1 MMPVM
6 VKSSDCQTRKESLE
20 RSNHNG
26 SICQFGKQTI
36 SNRPEPNRIPIVCK
50 KIPNSDQ
57 EKCEAVED
65 PILIYLVCKS
75 LVPSAGEIRKAME
88 AILKG
93 DVEDIVQIQMAHSNI
108 TEITR
113 EIFNFNKL
121 AGTKILN
128 LNNNRISKL
137 PEDLFNSSIFLTL
150 EELNLSFN
158 RIQYLS
164 SNQFVNLQKLRNLDL
179 SYNEISQLES
189 EVFKS
194 IPTQDLQYLDIGVN
208 KLTTLPDGLFDGIAL
223 KSLRTLSLRGNHLSQ
238 VPTCVFNSSF
248 LTNLTN
254 LSLFGNF
261 IEEISLNSSL
271 VNSKLEN
278 LEYLYIGFNEIR
290 DILPFSL
297 LLSSFNWIFLKVLS
311 LEGNYISHLPPNLF
325 HDTFLMSL
333 EGVSFEDNLLETLPS
348 GLFHDS
354 MLTEIIFIN
363 FARNQINTLPP
374 DLFNASNLRNLQQ
387 INLNNNRISHLPYH
401 LLDSPVLQN
410 LLYLDFSDN
419 QISHIPPRFFRNLHK
434 LKIIKLNNNN
444 IKQMSEDMFSNRL
457 EQLQILDLS
466 YNMISTLGR
475 VISTIL
481 SSKEKE
487 PMLNVSYNSLTEI
500 ESIIMRKQK
509 YLFDLFNLD
518 VSFNNISKFE
528 VLSTDNSP
536 YKYNKPS
543 TQECIVLKILLGK
556 FVVNTT
562 GNRIFSV
569 DNLVK
574 AHMAL
579 YLKNIDWT
587 SPLQIEP
594 CQVIVLHAYLTTFP
608 FWYNCNCD
616 MVSYLMLQNSKS
628 FKESVEVYKR
638 FFKLLSSKYIK
649 MVGSILS
656 DNDFSSLQCESPSHL
671 SGKYLNEIHP
681 DQLQCQNS
689 DCTNVSKCSCIHTPY
704 NSTLRINCAGLN
716 ITKIPDITENSS
728 HLEIYMG
735 FNQINRFPI
744 LNISRRVNI
753 LDLSYN
759 MIRNIPMEFFLH
771 YTNIRNLNLAGNLL
785 LSLPVIAEWDVLNSL
800 STVEFRENHFLC
812 NCSGLTLKNTLV
824 SLNKKVVIADIEQI
838 QCYTP
843 GNLRHSII
851 YDLSDSKFGC
861 PFLNKTLIIS
871 LSLSLS
877 LGFIIIAFVCYAFRE
892 YIKLFLFIH
901 FGWRFF
907 YSYSKE
913 KTLYDVFI
921 SYSSEDH
928 DWVIER
934 LMNPLEGV
942 NPPYNLCLH
951 ERDFQVGVPIC
962 DNITKAIEGSKCTVV
977 VVSRNW
983 LQSDWCQFEFRVA
996 HCLASVEK
1004 QSRLLVVL
1012 KEKIPNEE
1020 ITGDLELYI
1029 KTFTYLSSDNPLFLS
1044 RLFHDLPKP
1053 DVQDHQV

>member
-1 MMPVM
+1 MSSSVKKSISFFWIVYFSILIHVLVVTANICHFKKEPVSKTPKPTA
-6 VKSSDCQTRKESLE
+6 KSLICKTVPDSD
-20 RSNHNG
+20 
-26 SICQFGKQTI
+26 II
-36 SNRPEPNRIPIVCK
+36 
-50 KIPNSDQ
+50 
-57 EKCEAVED
+57 KCEAVED
-65 PILIYLVCKS
+65 PVMIYLVCES
-75 LVPSAGEIRKAME
+75 PRPEEIRKAME
-88 AILKG
+88 AVLKG
-93 DVEDIVQIQMAHSNI
+93 DFGDTVEIQMAGSNI
-108 TEITR
+108 SEITR
-113 EIFNFNKL
+113 EIFHFKKL
-121 AGTKILN
+121 SGTKILN
-128 LNNNRISKL
+128 LSNNRISKL
-137 PEDLFNSSIFLTL
+137 PEDLFNSSIFWTL

-158 RIQYLS
+158 KVQYLS
-164 SNQFVNLQKLRNLDL
+164 SNQFVQLWKLRNLDL

-189 EVFKS
+189 EVFTS
-194 IPTQDLQYLDIGVN
+194 IPTQDLQYLDIGNN

-223 KSLRTLSLRGNHLSQ
+223 KSLRTLSLRSNALSEI
-238 VPTCVFNSSF
+238 PKCVFDSSF

-254 LSLFGNF
+254 LSLFGNL
-261 IEEISLNSSL
+261 IEEITMNSSL

-278 LEYLYIGFNEIR
+278 LEKLDLGNNGIR

-297 LLSSFNWIFLKVLS
+297 LLSSLNWFFLEVLS
-311 LEGNYISHLPPNLF
+311 LEGNRISQLPPNLF
-325 HDTFLMSL
+325 HDTFLINL
-333 EGVSFEDNLLETLPS
+333 EAVSFEDNLLETLPS
-348 GLFHDS
+348 RLLHES
-354 MLTEIIFIN
+354 MLTGLKFIS
-363 FARNQINTLPP
+363 FAENQINMLPP
-374 DLFNASNLRNLQQ
+374 DLFNASNLQNLQQ
-387 INLNNNRISHLPYH
+387 INLNKNRISHLPFN
-401 LLDSPVLQN
+401 LLDNPVLQSVI
-410 LLYLDFSDN
+410 YIDFSYN
-419 QISHIPPRFFRNLHK
+419 AIGYIPPGFFKNLHK

-475 VISTIL
+475 VISTVL
-481 SSKEKE
+481 RSKEKE

-500 ESIIMRKQK
+500 ESIIIKEHR
-509 YLFDLFNLD
+509 YLFEIFNLD

-528 VLSTDNSP
+528 IASANNSA
-536 YKYNKPS
+536 YKYRKP
-543 TQECIVLKILLGK
+543 TITECVVLKIILGR
-556 FVVNTT
+556 FVVNVT
-562 GNRIFSV
+562 GNGIFSV
-569 DNLVK
+569 NNLIK
-574 AHMAL
+574 GMQ
-579 YLKNIDWT
+579 LKNIDWT

-608 FWYNCNCD
+608 FRYNCNCD
-616 MVSYLMLQNSKS
+616 MVNYLKLQNSQS
-628 FKESVEVYKR
+628 FKKSIKVYKR
-638 FFKLLSSKYIK
+638 FFKLLSSKLIRK
-649 MVGSILS
+649 VGTVLS
-656 DNDFSSLQCESPSHL
+656 DNDFSSLHCGYPSHL
-671 SGKYLNEIHP
+671 SGKYLNEIQP

-704 NSTLRINCAGLN
+704 NNTLRINCAGLN

-735 FNQINRFPI
+735 FNQIDRFPI

-759 MIRNIPMEFFLH
+759 MIRNIPSAFFSH
-771 YTNIRNLNLAGNLL
+771 FSSIQKLNLVGNLL
-785 LSLPVIAEWDVLNSL
+785 LTLPGIAQWNLLNTL
-800 STVEFRENHFLC
+800 DTVEFRENLFLC
-812 NCSGLTLKNTLV
+812 NCSGLTLKNTIV
-824 SLNKKVVIADIEQI
+824 SLNKKVVIADIEQV

-843 GNLRHSII
+843 GNLRHSVI

-861 PFLNKTLIIS
+861 PFVNKTLIIS
-871 LSLSLS
+871 LSLSL
-877 LGFIIIAFVCYAFRE
+877 LMTFIIIVFVSYAYRD
-892 YIKLFLFIH
+892 YLKLFLFIH

-907 YSYSKE
+907 YSYSKD
-913 KTLYDVFI
+913 KTLYDVFV

-951 ERDFQVGVPIC
+951 ERDFQAGVPIC

-1012 KEKIPNEE
+1012 KEKIPDEE

-1029 KTFTYLSSDNPLFLS
+1029 KTFTYLSSDNPLFWS
-1044 RLFHDLPKP
+1044 RLLHDLPKP
-1053 DVQDHQV
+1053 DVQDQRV